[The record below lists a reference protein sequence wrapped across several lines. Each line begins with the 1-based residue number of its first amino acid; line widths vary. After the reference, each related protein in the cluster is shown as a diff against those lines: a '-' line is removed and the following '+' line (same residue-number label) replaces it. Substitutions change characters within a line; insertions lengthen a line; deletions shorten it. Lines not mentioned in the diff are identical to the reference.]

1 MPQQI
6 VIAEQLRIAAVLNDE
21 RVDEL
26 VVAQGRYQIGD
37 VYLGTVEN
45 VLPGI
50 DAAFV
55 NIGEGEKNGF
65 IHVTDLGPLRLRK
78 GAAGITELL
87 EPRQKVLVQV
97 MKEPTGTKGP
107 RLTGNLSLPGR
118 FLVLQPHGQGVTIS
132 RRINGENERNRLRAL
147 GVLIKPPGAG
157 LLIRTEAESVS
168 EELLIDDLEMLL
180 RQWESIQ
187 QAAETASPPVLL
199 NRDEDFIHRVLRDLY
214 NPEVVR
220 VVVDTAEAVGRVN
233 AFLGADQANLLV
245 EHHSD
250 HTEILDHFRVHAA
263 IRDALKP
270 RVDLPSGGYVII
282 EPTEALTVI
291 DVNSGS
297 FTRSANARETV
308 LWTNCEAAI
317 EIARQLKLRNI
328 GGVVIIDFIDMESR
342 RDQLQLLEHF
352 TQAVRHDT
360 ARPQIAQLTEL
371 GLVELT
377 RKRQGQNIY
386 ELFGRACPSCGG
398 LGHVAVLPGKDSLLP
413 LATATGLVRSAA
425 SARAEVASPVAPADA
440 SSRRRRGGRGG
451 RGGSDFPESTSLE
464 TAASQ
469 PFATETFAYGGS
481 GSGSGSSSGSGSG
494 SSSSSGIGSGGG
506 GAGGSSEAPSRRQE
520 PDLVAVTMEPDQEL
534 VYGWLGLNPALLLD
548 PSPSSDNLMVRVV
561 RPGED
566 PDEVLEEA
574 RQQLASSGS
583 RRRRRGRGGAADSP
597 AQASGAGPASAFDQA
612 NPYAQASVYAQASSQ
627 SLGRTDGR
635 EREEI
640 TVSVSAPSREP
651 VTREQFTREP
661 ATREPA
667 MVEITPFAVD
677 DFAPI
682 AVLVGAGGIDGTQL
696 DERGASAPPARVGR
710 SRGRQAV
717 KSSDRAQPGPAPVVI
732 DESPSYGAGSPIADR
747 AAAGSVAAAG
757 QGTPIPLTV
766 SITPDATE
774 AVAPPVE
781 PGDELDA
788 SGEPRRRRR
797 RSSASD

>member
-37 VYLGTVEN
+37 VYLGRVEN

-55 NIGEGEKNGF
+55 NIGESEKNGF

-107 RLTGNLSLPGR
+107 RLTGNLTLPGR
-118 FLVLQPHGQGVTIS
+118 FLVLQPQGQGVSIS
-132 RRINGENERNRLRAL
+132 RRISGENERNRLRAL

-157 LLIRTEAESVS
+157 LLVRTEAEGVS
-168 EELLIDDLEMLL
+168 EDQLIDDLETLL
-180 RQWESIQ
+180 RQWEGIQ
-187 QAAETASPPVLL
+187 EAAETATPPVLL

-214 NPEVVR
+214 SPEVWR
-220 VVVDTAEAVGRVN
+220 VVVDTPAAVARVN

-245 EHHSD
+245 EHHGEGTD
-250 HTEILDHFRVHAA
+250 VLEHFRVNAA

-297 FTRSANARETV
+297 FTRSASSRETV
-308 LWTNCEAAI
+308 LWTNCEAAA

-342 RDQLQLLEHF
+342 RDQLMLLEHF
-352 TQAVRHDT
+352 TQSVQDDA

-398 LGHVAVLPGKDSLLP
+398 LGHVAVLPGKDTLQP
-413 LATATGLVRSAA
+413 LATVTGLVRSAA
-425 SARAEVASPVAPADA
+425 SARAEVPSPNGAEATTG
-440 SSRRRRGGRGG
+440 RRRGGRGG
-451 RGGSDFPESTSLE
+451 RGGRGASDATDLTAVSTFVADAQDVGPASAPETGHGG
-464 TAASQ
+464 AADHG
-469 PFATETFAYGGS
+469 GGS
-481 GSGSGSSSGSGSG
+481 GL
-494 SSSSSGIGSGGG
+494 
-506 GAGGSSEAPSRRQE
+506 SRRQD
-520 PDLVAVTMEPDQEL
+520 PDLVAVPMDADQEL
-534 VYGWLGLNPALLLD
+534 VYGWMGLSPALLLD
-548 PSPSSDNLMVRVV
+548 PLPAGENLVVRVV

-566 PDEVLEEA
+566 ADTVLDAA
-574 RQQLASSGS
+574 RQQLAASGS
-583 RRRRRGRGGAADSP
+583 RRRRRGGRGG
-597 AQASGAGPASAFDQA
+597 SGADAAAPITRSTGETSTP
-612 NPYAQASVYAQASSQ
+612 
-627 SLGRTDGR
+627 RR
-635 EREEI
+635 EI
-640 TVSVSAPSREP
+640 DAPSRYRQDSLDDDSQS
-651 VTREQFTREP
+651 TL
-661 ATREPA
+661 
-667 MVEITPFAVD
+667 VEITPLPEAFGEPD
-677 DFAPI
+677 EAPMTTVI
-682 AVLVGAGGIDGTQL
+682 ESTVLQIPVSQVSSPVP
-696 DERGASAPPARVGR
+696 ERVGR
-710 SRGRQAV
+710 SQPRSRQHRPREEGGAV
-717 KSSDRAQPGPAPVVI
+717 AVAEAP
-732 DESPSYGAGSPIADR
+732 
-747 AAAGSVAAAG
+747 SVAAP
-757 QGTPIPLTV
+757 TPLL
-766 SITPDATE
+766 E
-774 AVAPPVE
+774 E
-781 PGDELDA
+781 GD
-788 SGEPRRRRR
+788 SGGEPRRRRR
-797 RSSASD
+797 RSSASV

>member
-55 NIGEGEKNGF
+55 NIGESEKNGF
-65 IHVTDLGPLRLRK
+65 IHITDLGPLRLKK
-78 GAAGITELL
+78 GGAGITELL

-107 RLTGNLSLPGR
+107 RLTGNLTLPGR
-118 FLVLQPHGQGVTIS
+118 FLILQPQGQGVNIS
-132 RRINGENERNRLRAL
+132 RRINGESERNRLRAL

-157 LLIRTEAESVS
+157 LLIRTEAEGVS
-168 EELLIDDLEMLL
+168 EELLIDDLESLL
-180 RQWESIQ
+180 RQWEAIQ
-187 QAAETASPPVLL
+187 TAAETASPPVLL

-214 NPEVVR
+214 SPEVVR
-220 VVVDTAEAVGRVN
+220 VVVDAADAVARVK
-233 AFLGADQANLLV
+233 AFLGPDQANLLV
-245 EHHSD
+245 EHHNESAD
-250 HTEILDHFRVHAA
+250 LLEHYRVNAA

-308 LWTNCEAAI
+308 LWTNCEAAV

-342 RDQLQLLEHF
+342 RDQLQVLESF
-352 TQAVRHDT
+352 TAAVRDDA

-398 LGHVAVLPGKDSLLP
+398 LGHVAVLPGKDTLQP
-413 LATATGLVRSAA
+413 LATLTGLVRSVA
-425 SARAEVASPVAPADA
+425 SARAEVLSPGGAEG
-440 SSRRRRGGRGG
+440 SSRRGRGGRGG
-451 RGGSDFPESTSLE
+451 RGSSDSSDDLTSTAELTPSAYDAGR
-464 TAASQ
+464 AADAGLAL
-469 PFATETFAYGGS
+469 AT
-481 GSGSGSSSGSGSG
+481 
-494 SSSSSGIGSGGG
+494 
-506 GAGGSSEAPSRRQE
+506 EAPSRRQE
-520 PDLVAVTMEPDQEL
+520 PELVAVPMEADQEL
-534 VYGWLGLNPALLLD
+534 VFGWMGLNPALLLD
-548 PSPSSDNLMVRVV
+548 QPAQPLENLMVRVI

-566 PDEVLEEA
+566 AEAVLDEA
-574 RQQLASSGS
+574 RQQLAASAG
-583 RRRRRGRGGAADSP
+583 RRRRRGRGGAGAEP
-597 AQASGAGPASAFDQA
+597 AASALLVPSGA
-612 NPYAQASVYAQASSQ
+612 
-627 SLGRTDGR
+627 
-635 EREEI
+635 
-640 TVSVSAPSREP
+640 AP
-651 VTREQFTREP
+651 
-661 ATREPA
+661 
-667 MVEITPFAVD
+667 VEITPLPEPTV
-677 DFAPI
+677 FAPGQEPLSMVVGMARQEPEVA
-682 AVLVGAGGIDGTQL
+682 AVPVSPPPQP
-696 DERGASAPPARVGR
+696 EAP
-710 SRGRQAV
+710 
-717 KSSDRAQPGPAPVVI
+717 
-732 DESPSYGAGSPIADR
+732 
-747 AAAGSVAAAG
+747 AAAAAA
-757 QGTPIPLTV
+757 
-766 SITPDATE
+766 
-774 AVAPPVE
+774 E
-781 PGDELDA
+781 PELEEE

-797 RSSASD
+797 RSSATN

>member
-250 HTEILDHFRVHAA
+250 HTEILEHFRVHAA

-451 RGGSDFPESTSLE
+451 RGGSDFPDTTSLE
-464 TAASQ
+464 TAAS
-469 PFATETFAYGGS
+469 PAFATDMPAYGGGGS
-481 GSGSGSSSGSGSG
+481 GSGSTSGS
-494 SSSSSGIGSGGG
+494 
-506 GAGGSSEAPSRRQE
+506 GAGGSSDAPSRRQD

-566 PDEVLEEA
+566 PELVLEEA

-583 RRRRRGRGGAADSP
+583 RRRRRGRGGSGESAAP
-597 AQASGAGPASAFDQA
+597 ASGAGPGGAFDQA
-612 NPYAQASVYAQASSQ
+612 NPYAQASVYAQAISP
-627 SLGRTDGR
+627 SLGRSDAR

-651 VTREQFTREP
+651 VTRE
-661 ATREPA
+661 PA

-682 AVLVGAGGIDGTQL
+682 PVLVGAGGIDGSEL
-696 DERGASAPPARVGR
+696 DERGGSAAPARVGR

-732 DESPSYGAGSPIADR
+732 DGSPLYAAGSLVPDR
-747 AAAGSVAAAG
+747 PAAGSVADAG
-757 QGTPIPLTV
+757 QGAPIPLTV
-766 SITPDATE
+766 SITPDPIE
-774 AVAPPVE
+774 AVPPPVE
-781 PGDELDA
+781 PEAELDA
-788 SGEPRRRRR
+788 TGEPRRRRR

>member
-464 TAASQ
+464 TTVSQ
-469 PFATETFAYGGS
+469 PFATESVAYGGS
-481 GSGSGSSSGSGSG
+481 GGG
-494 SSSSSGIGSGGG
+494 SSSSSGMGNGMGSGGG

-520 PDLVAVTMEPDQEL
+520 PDLVAVPMEPDQEL

-566 PDEVLEEA
+566 PEEVLEEA

-583 RRRRRGRGGAADSP
+583 RRRRRGRGGAGDSL
-597 AQASGAGPASAFDQA
+597 AQASGAGQASAFDQA

-627 SLGRTDGR
+627 SLGRSDGR

-640 TVSVSAPSREP
+640 TVSVRAPSREP
-651 VTREQFTREP
+651 V
-661 ATREPA
+661 TREPA

-682 AVLVGAGGIDGTQL
+682 AVLVGAGGIDGSEL
-696 DERGASAPPARVGR
+696 DGRGGSAPPARVGR
-710 SRGRQAV
+710 TRGRQAV
-717 KSSDRAQPGPAPVVI
+717 KSSDRALPGPAPVVI
-732 DESPSYGAGSPIADR
+732 DGSPSYGAGSITADR
-747 AAAGSVAAAG
+747 PAAGSVAAQG
-757 QGTPIPLTV
+757 QGAPIPLTV
-766 SITPDATE
+766 SITPDAKE
-774 AVAPPVE
+774 AVPPPVE
-781 PGDELDA
+781 PGAEVDA